1 MFPSY
6 LLSNY
11 LIVNIFIWLVVW
23 NIFPYIGMSSSQLT
37 FIFFRGVA
45 QPPTSSYYGSYT
57 PLRKTFGSR
66 TREAREGREPRG
78 LVMRGAMAGND
89 GYESD
94 TLK

>member
-1 MFPSY
+1 MFIIPSSGWWFGTFFHI
-6 LLSNY
+6 L
-11 LIVNIFIWLVVW
+11 
-23 NIFPYIGMSSSQLT
+23 GMSSSQLT

-78 LVMRGAMAGND
+78 LVMRGAMAGHD